1 MFSRTRLAKS
11 VACLTLL
18 LTGVS
23 LTEAAPSLDPAAART
38 MTVSRKGNDGLE
50 QDIRYTVIMDHKDPL
65 RWYYF
70 PSDPRIMMN
79 GAKPV
84 FSLLRYQL
92 PGDENGAAEGG
103 ILQFA
108 TTLDLQE
115 QEAKGLK
122 SKIANALNNS
132 RDPVVVKARG
142 NVPFAA
148 DAIQLSGVPFSDCKV
163 SLFAPSETG
172 GPGKFV
178 ATASVEKG
186 AGPKFGTQSMPFT
199 LLLTKN
205 GTDVYKALTTEGNA
219 GLQVM
224 YEVSYIGVT
233 PPAGFSIEVD
243 WEKTYEHFSKSVNH
257 RTSFAANI
265 MGVDLE
271 GAVGVKNNEIVNSM
285 VEDGSLKL
293 TVLASKDFNKEDI
306 AKYMD
311 PLLQQIY
318 KRIFDAPPI
327 EKVEIKDAA
336 KADDIKKEDATI
348 AGARTEKKK
357 TDPKKG
363 DGKKEPAK
371 GDEKKEDKPKEDE
384 PKEEASKDEPTEDQ
398 PKGDDPKAEGA
409 DAKESSEA
417 DGNSP
422 SIIPVIRSETNIAMK
437 SVKDINKT
445 KLRFDM
451 QFQNYEEQSTVVG
464 GFIGIG
470 GFPKETREG
479 MVRTVG
485 EGNWAKAIFALPDVD
500 LKALNV
506 ASLSLTVD
514 IVDAKG
520 RSVMPSGGQLVKNL
534 GNGWFKSTNNSAKAG
549 DLQRLDFPL
558 ASTRDKLSPEEFDQL
573 QYSVT
578 VTMTPPAPAKAFD
591 YTYLVPLEVGETAL
605 ASPTS
610 NIRYISI
617 DPEGIMGDYK
627 QVYVKASATWA
638 KVSNRVPA
646 PAPKADSKTAKNT
659 KVAPDTKAEPEIV
672 VRSAAATVKPG
683 AVTPIVLLLPPS
695 STGLAPTYDL
705 EVKLFPQSGPSILKK
720 LTGLTEENLFLEDS
734 LWDAKP

>member
-1 MFSRTRLAKS
+1 MFSRTRLARS

-18 LTGVS
+18 LTS
-23 LTEAAPSLDPAAART
+23 ATHTKAAPSLDPAAART
-38 MTVSRKGNDGLE
+38 FTVSRKGNDNIE

-108 TTLDLQE
+108 TTLDLQQ
-115 QEAKGLK
+115 QEARGLRT
-122 SKIANALNNS
+122 KIATALNSS

-142 NVPFAA
+142 SVPFGE
-148 DAIQLSGVPFSDCKV
+148 DSIQLSGVPFSDCKV

-271 GAVGVKNNEIVNSM
+271 GAVGVKNTEIVNSM

-293 TVLASKDFNKEDI
+293 TVVASKDFNKEDI

-363 DGKKEPAK
+363 DGKKEPEK
-371 GDEKKEDKPKEDE
+371 GDEKKEDKSKEDRPKDDE
-384 PKEEASKDEPTEDQ
+384 PKDEPTEDQ

-485 EGNWAKAIFALPDVD
+485 EGNWSKAIFALPSLTELESLKIASVD
-500 LKALNV
+500 LFV
-506 ASLSLTVD
+506 DVIDASGKTQLTSGKQGVRNAGAGWKRIGGKMD
-514 IVDAKG
+514 EVQKLEFLLAAKYEE
-520 RSVMPSGGQLVKNL
+520 L
-534 GNGWFKSTNNSAKAG
+534 GKEAF
-549 DLQRLDFPL
+549 
-558 ASTRDKLSPEEFDQL
+558 DKLQYRVSVKIL
-573 QYSVT
+573 QKGGGGELEY
-578 VTMTPPAPAKAFD
+578 D
-591 YTYLVPLEVGETAL
+591 YLVPLEAGESSL
-605 ASPTS
+605 ASPTA
-610 NIRYISI
+610 NIRVITL
-617 DPEGIMGDYK
+617 DPEGILGDNK
-627 QVYVKASATWA
+627 QVLI
-638 KVSNRVPA
+638 KVSA
-646 PAPKADSKTAKNT
+646 KWSTKDS
-659 KVAPDTKAEPEIV
+659 
-672 VRSAAATVKPG
+672 RGTVKPVDRSQSVTVKAG
-683 AVTPIVLLLPPS
+683 AASPLVFLLPPT
-695 STGLAPTYDL
+695 STGLALKYDL
-705 EVKLFPQSGPSILKK
+705 EVRVFPQTGASIPRPK